1 MKQAIG
7 TSLFIIFYQFW
18 IWICRRF
25 TGVIDYEFLGII
37 SIMALVGLVIG
48 YFIKKIDGSKLKP
61 AWLVCFGNGNLYYYK
76 RTVFK
81 NEKIKRYLFL

>member
-48 YFIKKIDGSKLKP
+48 FYQ
-61 AWLVCFGNGNLYYYK
+61 
-76 RTVFK
+76 K
-81 NEKIKRYLFL
+81 NRWK